1 MLLNL
6 RQLGVRENDGSELEM
21 VTFGCSRLFRSLGGN
36 TSSKNSEVVFNY
48 NHTRFPE
55 ETFTGVAY

>member
-6 RQLGVRENDGSELEM
+6 RQFGARENDVSELEM
-21 VTFGCSRLFRSLGGN
+21 VVFGCPRFFRSLGGN
-36 TSSKNSEVVFNY
+36 NLSKDSEVVFNY

-55 ETFTGVAY
+55 ETFTGVA